1 MLDASPLALNDTA
14 PAWTQAGAVLVY
26 AQALRALIDDDLLD
40 VDRVTRSD
48 IEAAVI
54 GAGRQSAR

>member
-1 MLDASPLALNDTA
+1 MLNASPLALNGTA
-14 PAWTQAGAVLVY
+14 PAWTQAGAVLIY

-40 VDRVTRSD
+40 VDSITRSG

-54 GAGRQSAR
+54 GA